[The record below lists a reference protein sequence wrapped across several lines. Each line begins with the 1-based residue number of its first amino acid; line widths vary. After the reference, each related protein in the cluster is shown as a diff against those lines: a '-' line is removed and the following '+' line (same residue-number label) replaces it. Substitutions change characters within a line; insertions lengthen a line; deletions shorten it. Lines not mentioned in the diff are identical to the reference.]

1 MNIFYHKND
10 IILSMNKIK
19 SVVRRFNYRLKH
31 GILSVENVVLAIAIV
46 MCLVWTY
53 QSITAM
59 SRNWELIEHLNAEQK
74 ALELVKMEVEAA
86 EFENEYYNSDEYK
99 ELAARKHAGKQ
110 LPGEQMVYL
119 ADNSEAAKNKHTQQN
134 REIQDNTEEK
144 DNNSNIEKW
153 IRFLLP

>member
-19 SVVRRFNYRLKH
+19 SAVRRFNYHLKH

-86 EFENEYYNSDEYK
+86 ELENEYYNSDEYK
-99 ELAARKHAGKQ
+99 ELAARKHANKQ

-119 ADNSEAAKNKHTQQN
+119 AENSEVAKNKHAQHNKDMQG
-134 REIQDNTEEK
+134 DNEEK
-144 DNNSNIEKW
+144 DDNSNFEKW